1 MRVVKT
7 PDEYDPLYKAITDT
21 KDAPSNPQVL
31 QRVELAVHQQVP
43 TMTPDQVDRYYMN
56 GDLNKKDWSAAKD
69 KLLARIDH
77 LRAEGR
83 AQASEARAIAAL
95 GRTIANSEQAQAE
108 QMLRAIVGK
117 GPNDSY
123 DDQDGQLYAMAL
135 QELTRRSNAFPEN
148 GGTEKPLVVAREL
161 EQRIAPIRRERLR
174 LKAQEV
180 GRMLALPAQ
189 TSAEAT
195 ARLNTVRGTWPK
207 ERIAE
212 EERKILDMFRSEQ
225 AQEDLKMR
233 TGGGGQSGGS
243 GSTNPLRKAGTKT
256 TTSKAED

>member
-1 MRVVKT
+1 
-7 PDEYDPLYKAITDT
+7 
-21 KDAPSNPQVL
+21 
-31 QRVELAVHQQVP
+31 
-43 TMTPDQVDRYYMN
+43 
-56 GDLNKKDWSAAKD
+56 
-69 KLLARIDH
+69 
-77 LRAEGR
+77 
-83 AQASEARAIAAL
+83 
-95 GRTIANSEQAQAE
+95 
-108 QMLRAIVGK
+108 
-117 GPNDSY
+117 
-123 DDQDGQLYAMAL
+123 
-135 QELTRRSNAFPEN
+135 
-148 GGTEKPLVVAREL
+148 
-161 EQRIAPIRRERLR
+161 
-174 LKAQEV
+174 
-180 GRMLALPAQ
+180 MLALPAQ